1 MPQTTQ
7 QLPSEMTPDIEMVE
21 EIKVTPRSSTSK
33 MQTMQNTK
41 KTGVDVVE
49 NAKPGTSRPKSCMK
63 NRTLTFHINY
73 LDNVYK
79 INLSELSTL
88 SKCRQYLDERR
99 FSRDKTSQIIKP
111 LFFFQEILSNL
122 YGVKRL

>member
-21 EIKVTPRSSTSK
+21 EIKVTPRSASSSK
-33 MQTMQNTK
+33 LQVVQNSK
-41 KTGVDVVE
+41 KTGPAKADVVE
-49 NAKPGTSRPKSCMK
+49 SAKPGTSRPKSCMK

-73 LDNVYK
+73 LDNVHK

-88 SKCRQYLDERR
+88 SKYR
-99 FSRDKTSQIIKP
+99 
-111 LFFFQEILSNL
+111 LSIF
-122 YGVKRL
+122 R

>member
-21 EIKVTPRSSTSK
+21 EIKVTPRSSSSK
-33 MQTMQNTK
+33 LQTVQNSKNTGAI
-41 KTGVDVVE
+41 KTDIVE

-79 INLSELSTL
+79 INISDLSTL
-88 SKCRQYLDERR
+88 SKCRLLIFR
-99 FSRDKTSQIIKP
+99 
-111 LFFFQEILSNL
+111 
-122 YGVKRL
+122 

>member
-21 EIKVTPRSSTSK
+21 EIKVTPRSSSSK
-33 MQTMQNTK
+33 LQVVQNSK
-41 KTGVDVVE
+41 KTASTKADVVE

-73 LDNVYK
+73 LDNVHK

-88 SKCRQYLDERR
+88 SKYR
-99 FSRDKTSQIIKP
+99 
-111 LFFFQEILSNL
+111 
-122 YGVKRL
+122 

>member
-21 EIKVTPRSSTSK
+21 EIKVTPRSSSSSK
-33 MQTMQNTK
+33 LQTVQNSK
-41 KTGVDVVE
+41 NTGAVKADIVE

-79 INLSELSTL
+79 INISDVSTL
-88 SKCRQYLDERR
+88 SKCG
-99 FSRDKTSQIIKP
+99 
-111 LFFFQEILSNL
+111 LSIF
-122 YGVKRL
+122 K

>member
-33 MQTMQNTK
+33 LQTMQNSK
-41 KTGVDVVE
+41 KTGAVKTDVAE
-49 NAKPGTSRPKSCMK
+49 SAKPGTSRPKSCMK

-73 LDNVYK
+73 LDNVHK

-88 SKCRQYLDERR
+88 SKCRLSIFRQL
-99 FSRDKTSQIIKP
+99 IINEK
-111 LFFFQEILSNL
+111 
-122 YGVKRL
+122 

>member
-33 MQTMQNTK
+33 LQIVQNSK
-41 KTGVDVVE
+41 KTGVMKTDVVE

-88 SKCRQYLDERR
+88 SKW
-99 FSRDKTSQIIKP
+99 IVNI
-111 LFFFQEILSNL
+111 
-122 YGVKRL
+122 

>member
-33 MQTMQNTK
+33 LQMVQNAK
-41 KTGVDVVE
+41 NTGVVKADVVE
-49 NAKPGTSRPKSCMK
+49 SAKPGTSRPKSCMK

-88 SKCRQYLDERR
+88 SKCESSIFR
-99 FSRDKTSQIIKP
+99 
-111 LFFFQEILSNL
+111 
-122 YGVKRL
+122 

>member
-1 MPQTTQ
+1 MPRGTQ

-21 EIKVTPRSSTSK
+21 EIKAIPRSSSSKLQTSQSSRK
-33 MQTMQNTK
+33 IATK
-41 KTGVDVVE
+41 ADAIE

-79 INLSELSTL
+79 IHLSELSTL
-88 SKCRQYLDERR
+88 SKWIFL
-99 FSRDKTSQIIKP
+99 II
-111 LFFFQEILSNL
+111 I
-122 YGVKRL
+122 

>member
-33 MQTMQNTK
+33 LQTMQNSK
-41 KTGVDVVE
+41 KTGAVKTDMAE

-63 NRTLTFHINY
+63 NRTLTFHVNY

-88 SKCRQYLDERR
+88 SKCEFYIYISI
-99 FSRDKTSQIIKP
+99 FI
-111 LFFFQEILSNL
+111 
-122 YGVKRL
+122 